1 MLLILHSLRLNRHLL
16 RLKSS
21 ASNASIIDYI
31 WHNVDWQ
38 DIIRETA
45 SLTSENRYSLRFRS
59 ENTIWLDQLGYERRY
74 LEGFSTVGHDIL
86 NLLHCTRDTG
96 EQLHSAG
103 SHGNVVLNTHLDRGG
118 NIQ

>member
-1 MLLILHSLRLNRHLL
+1 MRRQIFS
-16 RLKSS
+16 
-21 ASNASIIDYI
+21 
-31 WHNVDWQ
+31 
-38 DIIRETA
+38 
-45 SLTSENRYSLRFRS
+45 RFRS